1 MAWRPASHADV
12 RPRTSAR
19 FPVHSAIRLRIIAAC
34 VIGAVA
40 GAGRLAYLVEYPKRR

>member
-1 MAWRPASHADV
+1 LAAGFARRCAAAHFG
-12 RPRTSAR
+12 R